1 MTRTE
6 NETIP
11 VGGQDSDGEEFSIG
25 EVTPLKKVTHA
36 DQSMNE
42 EGMDAPND
50 PLALRSNLHRKC
62 HSAYGKIE
70 SDPKTNF
77 VDGRNHFI
85 RLDLETSA
93 KANGEIIDSHTAY
106 RKIIDQEISKLK
118 LQLSETQALADT
130 LQNDLN
136 QKKLSCELLQEQLN
150 LVTTQNKDKGVQ
162 VIQLETVVHH
172 LQEDARE
179 NGEIRAELQ
188 ANVTQL
194 DSDCHR
200 LRHQNK
206 RLRNESKKLKKA
218 LEMVHQDLEGV
229 AMEKQGLKSEN
240 EWLKKQLWAGNEDA
254 NEQLASDSELDNT
267 EHEVAITGIRNFLSP
282 PKPKSRRR
290 RRNTQGPLH
299 IDGIEEE
306 AIPPLAEDAEDLTS
320 GYNSLLTDTKHSATE
335 GSKPSLNVA
344 PKKARPPLQS
354 SFISDLAMRHGVS
367 NTDDISQSHSHL
379 TEETPSTTRD
389 TKRDNAK
396 KSMHLNQRG
405 RAYQRH
411 SPDEVLSMISQM
423 NLQRGNTTTNTKS
436 IEEKETSEEKESS
449 QWNLWGMF
457 NGINGRVKS
466 DQQTEEKTTE
476 SSESSHCSED
486 FVQFNKTHGGSRPTP
501 SVASNE
507 KPTKTVLVPKR
518 LGMS

>member
-1 MTRTE
+1 MTSAE
-6 NETIP
+6 
-11 VGGQDSDGEEFSIG
+11 GQKVPDDGHDSESEEFSIG
-25 EVTPLKKVTHA
+25 AVTPLKQKIVYT
-36 DQSMNE
+36 DQILGDEDRNIL
-42 EGMDAPND
+42 N
-50 PLALRSNLHRKC
+50 LRSNYRKC

-70 SDPKTNF
+70 SDQRAN
-77 VDGRNHFI
+77 VDEGCNHVI
-85 RLDLETSA
+85 KLDLETSA
-93 KANGEIIDSHTAY
+93 RANGEITDSHTAY
-106 RKIIDQEISKLK
+106 RKIIDREISQLK

-188 ANVTQL
+188 VNVTQL
-194 DSDCHR
+194 DGECHR
-200 LRHQNK
+200 FRHQNK
-206 RLRNESKKLKKA
+206 RLRNEARKLKKE
-218 LEMVHQDLEGV
+218 LEKAHNELEGV

-240 EWLKKQLWAGNEDA
+240 EWLKKQLWPGNEDA
-254 NEQLASDSELDNT
+254 IEQLASDSELDNT

-306 AIPPLAEDAEDLTS
+306 TRPGEDAEDVTS
-320 GYNSLLTDTKHSATE
+320 GYNSIPTDTKHSATE
-335 GSKPSLNVA
+335 SSRPSHNVA
-344 PKKARPPLQS
+344 PQKVRPPLHN

-367 NTDDISQSHSHL
+367 QPDDVSHTHSHL
-379 TEETPSTTRD
+379 TEDTPSNIRD
-389 TKRDNAK
+389 TKRHGI
-396 KSMHLNQRG
+396 KSSSHVNQRG

-411 SPDEVLSMISQM
+411 SSEEVLSMISQM
-423 NLQRGNTTTNTKS
+423 NLQRENANTGTKS
-436 IEEKETSEEKESS
+436 NEDNPTTEEKESS
-449 QWNLWGMF
+449 HWNLWGMF
-457 NGINGRVKS
+457 NGTNSKGKN
-466 DQQTEEKTTE
+466 DHQTEEKTTE
-476 SSESSHCSED
+476 LSESSHCSDD
-486 FVQFNKTHGGSRPTP
+486 FVQFNKLHGGSRPSP

-518 LGMS
+518 LGMP